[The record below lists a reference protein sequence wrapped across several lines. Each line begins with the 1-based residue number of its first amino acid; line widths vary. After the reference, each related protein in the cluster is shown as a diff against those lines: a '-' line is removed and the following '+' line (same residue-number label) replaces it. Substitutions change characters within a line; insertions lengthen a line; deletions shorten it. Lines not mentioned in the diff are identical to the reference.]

1 MKRPARSHTPRAHS
15 LHPPTLEEAGET
27 RKAAGETAWRFA
39 PPPTEHR
46 KQNLSTNPQMAFPHS
61 QKQVDRLC
69 DESSHRT
76 SPDTTHHFSLQ
87 NTPRDLFD
95 RESEE
100 RRDPTCRWEDRSTLV
115 FTRCS
120 HIHRLHQCF
129 LLFLRPFS
137 MCLHGGRKIMQVV
150 LVRVEGNLVPQTTT
164 ILLPSGVRFGI
175 VAILQ
180 RDLRLLV
187 RGLLDRS
194 Y

>member
-1 MKRPARSHTPRAHS
+1 MEICSTTNGTS
-15 LHPPTLEEAGET
+15 ETELVDESTDGISTLAET
-27 RKAAGETAWRFA
+27 GG
-39 PPPTEHR
+39 
-46 KQNLSTNPQMAFPHS
+46 
-61 QKQVDRLC
+61 VDWC

-87 NTPRDLFD
+87 NPPRDLFD

-164 ILLPSGVRFGI
+164 ILLPSGIRFGI